1 VRPHIK
7 ERRKGRKEKKKKG
20 RKEGR
25 KEGRKSLKY
34 FTLLKVVCLVFK
46 VHFPP

>member
-1 VRPHIK
+1 LKPARAYIVRPHIK

-25 KEGRKSLKY
+25 KEIFEILYSLESCVSC
-34 FTLLKVVCLVFK
+34 F
-46 VHFPP
+46 